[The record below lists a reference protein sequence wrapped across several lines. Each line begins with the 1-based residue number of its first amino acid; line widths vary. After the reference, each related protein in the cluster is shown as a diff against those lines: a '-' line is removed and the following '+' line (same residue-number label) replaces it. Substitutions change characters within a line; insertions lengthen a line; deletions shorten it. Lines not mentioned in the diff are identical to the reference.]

1 MNFFFPRPTSN
12 ISASSRFPIPS
23 PSSPQQFS
31 SSGHTRSQDGSRPI
45 PSIPPANNPR
55 GEIIFSSRVNKSFRE
70 GYDRY
75 RLAFEKKRGEV
86 VRQIDDQKRMER
98 WWWVYK
104 LPFWTSP
111 PSSSPRPLSDLAGPD
126 TSISPYSRNSSQS
139 SRGRGTPRSGTPP
152 STSGSSSSMPS
163 PRKRGRSGSPMARQ
177 QGPIRSLGAG
187 QRRNPLSRRATPD
200 DGGSNS
206 DRGDGSGNVC
216 SNRRLGELDEQGDM
230 RMRALE
236 RSWAQGLPSSSSTSI
251 P

>member
-1 MNFFFPRPTSN
+1 MYFNTRKPPLRSQVLWNPVNFFFPRPTSN

-152 STSGSSSSMPS
+152 STSGSSSSMPL

-177 QGPIRSLGAG
+177 QGPIRSLRAG
-187 QRRNPLSRRATPD
+187 QRNPLSRRATSD
-200 DGGSNS
+200 DGGSNL

-216 SNRRLGELDEQGDM
+216 SNRRLRELDEQSDM
-230 RMRALE
+230 RM
-236 RSWAQGLPSSSSTSI
+236 
-251 P
+251 

>member
-206 DRGDGSGNVC
+206 DRGDGSRNVC
-216 SNRRLGELDEQGDM
+216 SNGRLRELDEQGDM
-230 RMRALE
+230 
-236 RSWAQGLPSSSSTSI
+236 
-251 P
+251 

>member
-1 MNFFFPRPTSN
+1 MYFNTRKPPLRSQVLWNPVNFFFPRPTSN

-45 PSIPPANNPR
+45 PSIPPANNLR

-163 PRKRGRSGSPMARQ
+163 PRKIGVVRRWPANKGQYARWGLDKEEILLADELHPMMVAR
-177 QGPIRSLGAG
+177 IRIGVMVAG
-187 QRRNPLSRRATPD
+187 MCAVT
-200 DGGSNS
+200 GG
-206 DRGDGSGNVC
+206 
-216 SNRRLGELDEQGDM
+216 
-230 RMRALE
+230 
-236 RSWAQGLPSSSSTSI
+236 
-251 P
+251 

>member
-187 QRRNPLSRRATPD
+187 QRRNPLSRRATPN
-200 DGGSNS
+200 DGGSSS

-216 SNRRLGELDEQGDM
+216 SNGRLRELDEQGDM
-230 RMRALE
+230 
-236 RSWAQGLPSSSSTSI
+236 
-251 P
+251 

>member
-12 ISASSRFPIPS
+12 IPASNRFPMAS

-31 SSGHTRSQDGSRPI
+31 SSGHTHSQDGSRPI

-55 GEIIFSSRVNKSFRE
+55 GEIIFSSRVDRSFRE

-75 RLAFEKKRGEV
+75 RLAFEKKREEV
-86 VRQIDDQKRMER
+86 VRQINDQKRMER

-111 PSSSPRPLSDLAGPD
+111 PSSSPRPSSDPAGPD
-126 TSISPYSRNSSQS
+126 ASMSPYSRNSSQS

-152 STSGSSSSMPS
+152 STSGSNSSMSS
-163 PRKRGRSGSPMARQ
+163 PRKRGRSDSPMARQ
-177 QGPIRSLGAG
+177 QGSIRSLGGG

-206 DRGDGSGNVC
+206 DRGDGSGSMS
-216 SNRRLGELDEQGDM
+216 SNGRLRELDEQGDM

-236 RSWAQGLPSSSSTSI
+236 RSWAQGLPSSGSTSI